1 MQHISR
7 VSFSKGCFRGQEIIA
22 RMEYLGKQ
30 KKQTALL
37 VHASIDEVH
46 KFEIIGQTITSKGK
60 YFSSCMGP
68 KDIFNR

>member
-30 KKQTALL
+30 KKQTVLI
-37 VHASIDEVH
+37 VHISKEEVQ
-46 KFEIIGQTITSKGK
+46 KFEIIGQTLNINGK
-60 YFSSCMGP
+60 YFSSCMGT
-68 KDIFNR
+68 KHLFDY

>member
-30 KKQTALL
+30 KKQTALV
-37 VHASIDEVH
+37 VHSSIEEVQ
-46 KFEIIGQTITSKGK
+46 KFEIIGQTLNGNGK

-68 KDIFNR
+68 KDFFNY